1 MANSAAILQKMARNA
16 QMLGQTVVSQS
27 QTAVVIANGSN
38 NLTISYQA
46 AVFNPS
52 VVGGVDPTI
61 SPFLGIGVGN
71 PGCLVLQSATGT
83 SVPTVIDGVIAAQV
97 LCMLAALANDIII
110 QDDAGLPTAPGSG
123 AQLARIRGQS
133 DIIGLGQ

>member
-1 MANSAAILQKMARNA
+1 MANSIAILQKMARNA
-16 QMLGQTVVSQS
+16 TMLGQTVVSQS

-38 NLTISYQA
+38 NLTISYAA
-46 AVFNPS
+46 AVFSPP
-52 VVGGVDPTI
+52 VVGGVDDTI

-71 PGCLVLQSATGT
+71 PGQLVLQSASGT
-83 SVPTVIDGVIAAQV
+83 SVATVIDGAIAAQV

-110 QDDAGLPTAPGSG
+110 ANNTTLGAPSIP
-123 AQLARIRGQS
+123 ADQLARIRGQS